1 MLPPNIE
8 DMIPEDH
15 ICYLV
20 ESIVESMDFTT
31 FDMKYSGAGHPAYHP
46 GIILK
51 ILIMGVLDRVR
62 SSRRLAKNARENI
75 VYIYLS
81 EKLTP
86 DFRTISD
93 FRKDNKDLVRE
104 VFRHTVTLARNEGLL
119 DLSHLSTDGTK
130 IKANASNRRVLSG
143 EEIEYVLRFV
153 DEELEEWAR
162 QDEIEDSEFGE
173 LRGIDQLPQRNKK
186 TIQKAVQYYVKK
198 MRERGDRFRGE
209 VKDKLERAHKEVEEN
224 DVGQVSTTDVD
235 SRFMKNKKGKIELS
249 YNCQVTTDKRGFILA
264 NDVSQ
269 GANDTDQLKPQ
280 VKQTEQNLG
289 GLSDNGGWSFDSAY
303 FESSNIKFLAD
314 RGIDGYIPDIEKKRN
329 NHFDKKHFRYDI
341 EKDEYICPVG
351 RRVTFFR
358 QHYDRQKQKTVRM
371 YRGVECIGCKERR
384 RCTNRRDGI
393 RYIKAYPEELELNA
407 MREKMKTQEA
417 KERYRI
423 RKQSVEAVIG
433 DIKENKGVRSFLT
446 RGVARVKSEFDLICA
461 ACNIKRIWVFL
472 LEKNRERKTAP
483 TQPTQLRVNFTYFY
497 QFANT
502 LY

>member
-1 MLPPNIE
+1 
-8 DMIPEDH
+8 MIPEDH

-20 ESIVESMDFTT
+20 ESIVESLDFTS

-46 GIILK
+46 RVVLK

-75 VYIYLS
+75 VYMYLS

-93 FRKDNKDLVRE
+93 FRKENSDLVKE
-104 VFRHTVTLARNEGLL
+104 AFRHTVGVGRDEGLL

-130 IKANASNRRVLSG
+130 IKANASNRRVLGG

-198 MRERGDRFRGE
+198 MKERGDRFKEELKEG
-209 VKDKLERAHKEVEEN
+209 LERAQKEVEEK

-235 SRFMKNKKGKIELS
+235 SRFMKNNKGKIELS

-280 VKQTEQNLG
+280 VNQTEQNLR
-289 GLSDNGGWSFDSAY
+289 GLSGDGGWSFYNAY
-303 FESSNIKFLAD
+303 F
-314 RGIDGYIPDIEKKRN
+314 
-329 NHFDKKHFRYDI
+329 
-341 EKDEYICPVG
+341 
-351 RRVTFFR
+351 
-358 QHYDRQKQKTVRM
+358 
-371 YRGVECIGCKERR
+371 
-384 RCTNRRDGI
+384 
-393 RYIKAYPEELELNA
+393 
-407 MREKMKTQEA
+407 
-417 KERYRI
+417 
-423 RKQSVEAVIG
+423 
-433 DIKENKGVRSFLT
+433 
-446 RGVARVKSEFDLICA
+446 
-461 ACNIKRIWVFL
+461 
-472 LEKNRERKTAP
+472 
-483 TQPTQLRVNFTYFY
+483 
-497 QFANT
+497 
-502 LY
+502 